1 MQSNIKVNSQ
11 KCGWLNC
18 IILLHRWS
26 KMGADF
32 AGTNEFLDTVFEK
45 YIAKDEGTLRYI
57 KLTT

>member
-1 MQSNIKVNSQ
+1 MQNSIKVNSQ

-57 KLTT
+57 